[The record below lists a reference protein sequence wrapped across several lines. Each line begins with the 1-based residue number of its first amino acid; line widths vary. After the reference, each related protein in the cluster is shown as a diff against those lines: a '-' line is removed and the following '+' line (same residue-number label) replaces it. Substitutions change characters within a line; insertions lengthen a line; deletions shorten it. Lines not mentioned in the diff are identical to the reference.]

1 MRSCELFD
9 FIFSSFFVVFF
20 FIMKQKILN
29 KNIGF
34 FDVQNKRFLF
44 LLSSSKIRGRK
55 LLFLG
60 IFLKGFF
67 LYNFLKLNCTNSF
80 LILFLMA
87 IFSGSFFTMPNAY
100 FFFLG
105 RRVMSLLNFLLH
117 NLV

>member
-1 MRSCELFD
+1 
-9 FIFSSFFVVFF
+9 
-20 FIMKQKILN
+20 MKQKILN

-67 LYNFLKLNCTNSF
+67 VQFSQIELYKLFYDFIFNGD
-80 LILFLMA
+80 
-87 IFSGSFFTMPNAY
+87 FSGSFFTMPNAY
-100 FFFLG
+100 FFFLEEE
-105 RRVMSLLNFLLH
+105 
-117 NLV
+117 

>member
-67 LYNFLKLNCTNSF
+67 VQFSQIELYKLF
-80 LILFLMA
+80 YDF
-87 IFSGSFFTMPNAY
+87 IFNGDFFRFFFHYAKCV